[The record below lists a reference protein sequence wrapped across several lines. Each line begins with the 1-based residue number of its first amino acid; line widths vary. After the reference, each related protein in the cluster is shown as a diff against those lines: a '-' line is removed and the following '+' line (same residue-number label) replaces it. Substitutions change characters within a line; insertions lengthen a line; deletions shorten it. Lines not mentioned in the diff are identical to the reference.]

1 MPKIRVRKVSK
12 NLKLFIIIFT
22 ILIMSPLAV
31 SLAKYVYSNILDI
44 YFASQDF
51 YFESDKLKRDGTI
64 YSLDYWNGVD
74 SYEIAINLNSY
85 KNNSLKSSTDIDY
98 LVNYNCPSNVTC
110 NVTKTKGTIY
120 KSSNNDIFYLT
131 ITPKETFKDGESISV
146 DLSALSTSPYK
157 KSLSATF
164 KLVVGKYGLSH
175 EISDSSNN
183 IYLEVKVTNTIES
196 YTIKKAF
203 STYKIGDSI
212 SMDVYNSLTKEEKAN
227 CVSASITI
235 SFDPNVVYINNNST
249 TFLNGYDIKTT
260 KINNYDYVNKFTF
273 NMDANTSS
281 VVKLYKKDKT
291 KDYSNSGNSIVKV
304 TYSY

>member
-1 MPKIRVRKVSK
+1 M
-12 NLKLFIIIFT
+12 
-22 ILIMSPLAV
+22 
-31 SLAKYVYSNILDI
+31 Y
-44 YFASQDF
+44 
-51 YFESDKLKRDGTI
+51 
-64 YSLDYWNGVD
+64 
-74 SYEIAINLNSY
+74 
-85 KNNSLKSSTDIDY
+85 
-98 LVNYNCPSNVTC
+98 
-110 NVTKTKGTIY
+110 
-120 KSSNNDIFYLT
+120 
-131 ITPKETFKDGESISV
+131 GESVSV
-146 DLSALSTSPYK
+146 DLSATSTSPYK

-203 STYKIGDSI
+203 STYKVGDSI
-212 SMDVYNSLTKEEKAN
+212 SMDIYNSLTKEEKAN

-281 VVKLYKKDKT
+281 AVKLYKKDKT

>member
-1 MPKIRVRKVSK
+1 ME
-12 NLKLFIIIFT
+12 N
-22 ILIMSPLAV
+22 
-31 SLAKYVYSNILDI
+31 
-44 YFASQDF
+44 
-51 YFESDKLKRDGTI
+51 
-64 YSLDYWNGVD
+64 
-74 SYEIAINLNSY
+74 

-131 ITPKETFKDGESISV
+131 IIPKETFKDGESVSV

-203 STYKIGDSI
+203 STYKVGDSI